1 MVDNLGDDG
10 EGTSI
15 RSDGEVD
22 NSTDLDES
30 LETFVLR
37 MVSLL
42 NLITSLTPP
51 SMVCHSFQIFLRGET
66 VSRKRPKKDFF
77 SQRDH
82 SLRFESADDCQVDW
96 SECLTSA
103 LLTLI
108 FTGCGGRRMVL
119 GSI

>member
-77 SQRDH
+77 RNVIILFVSN
-82 SLRFESADDCQVDW
+82 
-96 SECLTSA
+96 
-103 LLTLI
+103 LLMTAKS
-108 FTGCGGRRMVL
+108 TGQSVL
-119 GSI
+119 PLLF